1 MEIKLTTQGSAP
13 ARLVTCFEDH
23 QPVTGSLDANLAR
36 SIQDMVEDEV
46 LSTKFGAVQVITL
59 GRGEGPRHIIFAG
72 LGKAEDFTPERA
84 RRIAGR
90 AIKQAQK
97 LKVPQLDLEI
107 SGFGTRID
115 PLDLARAIAEGAML
129 ASYKF
134 DKFKSE
140 RKENPL
146 KQVNLLGDGD
156 AAALGLAE
164 GLILAEATNLARGLV
179 DEPSNLMTPAKL
191 ADEAERIGSECGFEV
206 TIRDEAGIRALGME
220 AFLMVGQG
228 SDNPPRLIVMKYRG
242 NPSSTE
248 VLGLVGKGLTYDSGG
263 LSLKPRQSMEGMKGD
278 MAGAAAVIGAMA
290 AISKLK
296 VKVNLVGVI
305 AACENMV
312 SGRAYKVDDIIGSM
326 SGQTIEIFSTDAE
339 GRLTLADAVYY
350 AVTKEKA
357 TRVLDIATLTGA
369 AIVALGNLTTPVL
382 ANDDQFYAQLQQA
395 ADLAGEKIW
404 RLPHDEE
411 YKELIKSEV
420 ADLRNTSRGGAGTIT
435 AGLFVGAFVEKRPWL
450 HLDIA
455 GTAWTAKEGDYHP
468 KGATGAGVRTI
479 CHLAKIL

>member
-242 NPSSTE
+242 NPNSTE

-382 ANDDQFYAQLQQA
+382 ANNDQFYAQLQQA